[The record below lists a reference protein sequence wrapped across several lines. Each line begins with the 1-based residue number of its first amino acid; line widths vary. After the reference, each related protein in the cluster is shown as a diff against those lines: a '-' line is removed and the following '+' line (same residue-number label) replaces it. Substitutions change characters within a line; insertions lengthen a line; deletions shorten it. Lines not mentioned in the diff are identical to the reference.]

1 MLNIGDI
8 IKLNYNQSLMLGKI
22 KQIGKYM
29 HYILVE
35 DVVFMI
41 PIKGEGGR
49 IDFSLQKTEDPMYFV
64 GGGFFVTILKVDNDL
79 YKKYIQTISGLV
91 LVPGSKGLQ

>member
-1 MLNIGDI
+1 MLSIGDI

-22 KQIGKYM
+22 KEIGELM

-35 DVVFMI
+35 NVVFMI
-41 PIKGEGGR
+41 PIKNDKGY
-49 IDFSLQKTEDPMYFV
+49 IDFSLQKTEDPIYFV

-79 YKKYIQTISGLV
+79 YKKYIHTISGLV